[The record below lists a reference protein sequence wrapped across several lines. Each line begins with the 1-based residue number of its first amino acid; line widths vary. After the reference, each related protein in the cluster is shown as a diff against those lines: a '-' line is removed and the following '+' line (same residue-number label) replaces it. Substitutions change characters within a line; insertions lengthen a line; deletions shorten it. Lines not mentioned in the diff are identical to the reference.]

1 MNSRENQILTGLNQ
15 PQKEAVKHFK
25 GPALVLAGAGSGKT
39 RVLTRRIAYLIA
51 EYGVNP
57 GNILAMTFT
66 NKAASEMKER
76 VNKLISEEMRSWVGT
91 FHSFGA
97 TLLRR
102 EAEKLGFKRNFSIY
116 DTSDQKRMVKEI
128 MQGLNLDTKKTKPSR
143 VLNKISDAK
152 NQLIRPAD
160 YKIEDYNYMSEIVA
174 QIYPLYQQRM
184 QESNAF
190 DFDDLIMKPCQL
202 FTEYPRVKEYYN
214 QKYKYILVDEYQ
226 DVNHAQYRLSQLL
239 TGSDNNIFVVGDPD
253 QSIYGF
259 RGADI
264 NNILNFEKDF
274 TAAKVIRLEQNY
286 RSKENILKAAQA
298 IIKNNSSRLDKDLWS
313 DRGEGDSIEFHEAAT
328 DKEEAAFIME
338 AAKKMNRTGKYSYGD
353 MVVLYRTNAQSR
365 SIEDILRRNQVPY
378 QIVGGL
384 KFYDRKEIKDIVAYL
399 RLINNPAD
407 TAALLRIINE
417 PARGIGAK
425 TIERVQDYA
434 YANNISLFQSCL
446 ESDANPE
453 LTKAYASRVIEFAEL
468 IEEFQELENEI
479 TIDKLVNKI
488 LTKTGY
494 ESEIISKEGPKA
506 QERLEN
512 IGELQSAMREYLQ
525 DNDDGS
531 LAGFLEEVALIADI
545 DTMEDKNNYITLM
558 TLHSAKGLEFP
569 VVFLA
574 GLDEGLFP
582 HGNSMDDAGEIEEER
597 RLCYVGIT
605 RAQDKLYI
613 LRAKNRFRYGESK
626 YYAPSRFLNEIPDS
640 LINCEDDEDYDTID
654 IKDNSNSSK
663 DKSKGSKYQEG
674 QQIIHPSW
682 GIGEIKQIK
691 EDKGTKLTIRFK
703 DGKERELLAEYA
715 PLQIV
720 RR

>member
-1 MNSRENQILTGLNQ
+1 MNSTENQILAGLNR

-76 VNKLISEEMRSWVGT
+76 VNKLISEEIRSWVGT

-97 TLLRR
+97 TLLRK

-116 DTSDQKRMVKEI
+116 DTSDQKRMIKEI
-128 MQGLNLDTKKTKPSR
+128 MQDLNIDTKKTKPSR
-143 VLNKISDAK
+143 VLNEISDAK
-152 NQLIRPAD
+152 NQLTRPED
-160 YKIEDYNYMSEIVA
+160 YKIKDFNYLSELVA
-174 QIYPLYQQRM
+174 QIYPLYQQRLK
-184 QESNAF
+184 ESNAF

-202 FTEYPRVKEYYN
+202 FTEYPQVKEYYN
-214 QKYKYILVDEYQ
+214 GKYKYILVDEYQ

-239 TGSDNNIFVVGDPD
+239 TGADNNIFVVGDPD

-274 TAAKVIRLEQNY
+274 TDAKVIRLEQNY

-298 IIKNNSSRLDKDLWS
+298 VIKNNSSRLDKDLWS
-313 DRGEGDSIEFHEAAT
+313 DRGEGDSIEFYEAAT
-328 DKEEAAFIME
+328 DKEEAGFIME
-338 AAKKMNRTGKYSYGD
+338 EARSMNRSGEYSYGD

-365 SIEDILRRNQVPY
+365 SIEDVLRRNQVPY

-425 TIERVQDYA
+425 TLERVQDYA
-434 YANNISLFQSCL
+434 YGNNLSLFQSCL
-446 ESDANPE
+446 ESDQNPE

-468 IEEFQELENEI
+468 IEEFQKLENEI
-479 TIDKLVNKI
+479 TIDKLVSKI

-494 ESEIISKEGPKA
+494 ESEILAKEGAKA
-506 QERLEN
+506 QE
-512 IGELQSAMREYLQ
+512 
-525 DNDDGS
+525 
-531 LAGFLEEVALIADI
+531 
-545 DTMEDKNNYITLM
+545 
-558 TLHSAKGLEFP
+558 
-569 VVFLA
+569 
-574 GLDEGLFP
+574 
-582 HGNSMDDAGEIEEER
+582 
-597 RLCYVGIT
+597 
-605 RAQDKLYI
+605 
-613 LRAKNRFRYGESK
+613 
-626 YYAPSRFLNEIPDS
+626 
-640 LINCEDDEDYDTID
+640 
-654 IKDNSNSSK
+654 
-663 DKSKGSKYQEG
+663 
-674 QQIIHPSW
+674 
-682 GIGEIKQIK
+682 
-691 EDKGTKLTIRFK
+691 
-703 DGKERELLAEYA
+703 
-715 PLQIV
+715 
-720 RR
+720 

>member
-1 MNSRENQILTGLNQ
+1 MNSIDKQILAELNQ
-15 PQKEAVKHFK
+15 PQQEAVKHYK

-76 VNKLISEEMRSWVGT
+76 ANKLISEDMRSWVGT

-97 TLLRR
+97 TLLRK
-102 EAEKLGFKRNFSIY
+102 EAGKLGFKRNFSIY

-128 MQGLNLDTKKTKPSR
+128 MQDLNIDTKQTKPSR
-143 VLNKISDAK
+143 VLNEISDAK
-152 NQLIRPAD
+152 NQLIRPKD
-160 YKIEDYNYMSEIVA
+160 YKVDKFNYLSEIVA

-184 QESNAF
+184 KESNAF

-202 FTEYPRVKEYYN
+202 FTEYPKVKEYYN
-214 QKYKYILVDEYQ
+214 EKYKYILVDEYQ

-239 TGSDNNIFVVGDPD
+239 TGSENNIFVVGDPD

-264 NNILNFEKDF
+264 NNILNFENDF
-274 TAAKVIRLEQNY
+274 SNAKVIRLEQNY
-286 RSKENILKAAQA
+286 RSKENILKAAQSV
-298 IIKNNSSRLDKDLWS
+298 IKNNSSRLDKDLWS
-313 DRGEGDSIEFHEAAT
+313 ERGEGDSIEFFEAAT
-328 DKEEAAFIME
+328 DKEEAGFIME
-338 AAKKMNRTGKYSYGD
+338 EAKKMNRSGRYSYGD

-365 SIEDILRRNQVPY
+365 SIEDVLRRNQVPY

-425 TIERVQDYA
+425 TLERVQDYA
-434 YANNISLFQSCL
+434 YANNISLFQSCQ
-446 ESDANPE
+446 ESEKNPE
-453 LTKAYASRVIEFAEL
+453 LTKAYARKVIEFAEL
-468 IEEFQELENEI
+468 IAEFQGLENEI
-479 TIDKLVNKI
+479 TIDRLVSKI
-488 LTKTGY
+488 LSKTGY
-494 ESEIISKEGPKA
+494 ESEILAKEGPKA

-512 IGELQSAMREYLQ
+512 IGELQSAMQEYLQ

-531 LAGFLEEVALIADI
+531 LAGFLEEVALISDI
-545 DTMEDKNNYITLM
+545 DTMEDKNNFITLM

-582 HGNSMDDAGEIEEER
+582 HSNSMDDTSEIEEER

-640 LINCEDDEDYDTID
+640 LINCEEDENYDSID
-654 IKDNSNSSK
+654 IKDNNNRNNNAKSSN
-663 DKSKGSKYQEG
+663 YREG
-674 QQIIHPSW
+674 QQVIHPSW
-682 GIGEIKQIK
+682 GIGKIKQVK

-715 PLQIV
+715 PLQPV

>member
-1 MNSRENQILTGLNQ
+1 MNSTENQILAGLNQ

-76 VNKLISEEMRSWVGT
+76 ANKLISEEMRSWVGT

-97 TLLRR
+97 TLLRK

-116 DTSDQKRMVKEI
+116 DTSDQKRMIKEI
-128 MQGLNLDTKKTKPSR
+128 MQDLNIDTKKTKPSR
-143 VLNKISDAK
+143 VLNEISDAK
-152 NQLIRPAD
+152 NQLIRPKD
-160 YKIEDYNYMSEIVA
+160 YKVDKFNYLSEMAA
-174 QIYPLYQQRM
+174 QIYPLYQQRLK
-184 QESNAF
+184 ESNAF

-202 FTEYPRVKEYYN
+202 FTEYPKVKEYYN
-214 QKYKYILVDEYQ
+214 RKYKYILVDEYQ

-239 TGSDNNIFVVGDPD
+239 TGADNNIFVVGDPD

-274 TAAKVIRLEQNY
+274 SNAKVIRLEQNY

-298 IIKNNSSRLDKDLWS
+298 VIKNNSARLDKDLWS
-313 DRGEGDSIEFHEAAT
+313 ERGKGDRIEFFEAAT
-328 DKEEAAFIME
+328 DKEEAGFIME
-338 AAKKMNRTGKYSYGD
+338 EARKMNGSGKYSYGD

-365 SIEDILRRNQVPY
+365 SIEDVLRRNQVPY

-425 TIERVQDYA
+425 TLERVQDYA

-446 ESDANPE
+446 ESEQNPE
-453 LTKAYASRVIEFAEL
+453 LSKSYASRVKKFANM

-479 TIDKLVNKI
+479 TIDRLVSKI
-488 LTKTGY
+488 ISETGY
-494 ESEIISKEGPKA
+494 ESEIISKEGARA

-531 LAGFLEEVALIADI
+531 LAGFLEEVALISDI
-545 DTMEDKNNYITLM
+545 DTMENKNNYITLM

-582 HGNSMDDAGEIEEER
+582 HGNSMDDSSEIEEER

-626 YYAPSRFLNEIPDS
+626 YYAPSRFLKEIPDS
-640 LINCEDDEDYDTID
+640 LLNCEEDGNYDSID
-654 IKDNSNSSK
+654 IKDNNNRNNNARGSN
-663 DKSKGSKYQEG
+663 YQEG
-674 QQIIHPSW
+674 QQVIHPSW
-682 GIGEIKQIK
+682 GIGKIKQVK

-715 PLQIV
+715 PLQPV

>member
-1 MNSRENQILTGLNQ
+1 MNSTENQILAGLNQ
-15 PQKEAVKHFK
+15 PQKEAVMHFK

-116 DTSDQKRMVKEI
+116 DTSDQKRMIKEI
-128 MQGLNLDTKKTKPSR
+128 MQDLNIDTKKTKPSR
-143 VLNKISDAK
+143 VLNEISDAK
-152 NQLIRPAD
+152 NQLIRPED
-160 YKIEDYNYMSEIVA
+160 YKVEKFNFLSELVSK
-174 QIYPLYQQRM
+174 IYPTYQQRM
-184 QESNAF
+184 KESNAF

-202 FTEYPRVKEYYN
+202 FTEYPRIKEYYN
-214 QKYKYILVDEYQ
+214 EKYKYILVDEYQ

-239 TGSDNNIFVVGDPD
+239 TGIDNNIFVVGDPD

-274 TAAKVIRLEQNY
+274 ADAKVIRLEQNY
-286 RSKENILKAAQA
+286 RSKENILKAAQSV
-298 IIKNNSSRLDKDLWS
+298 IKNNSSRLDKDLWS
-313 DRGEGDSIEFHEAAT
+313 DRGEGDSIEFFEAAT
-328 DKEEAAFIME
+328 DKEEAGFIME
-338 AAKKMNRTGKYSYGD
+338 EAKKLNRAGEYNYGD

-365 SIEDILRRNQVPY
+365 SIEDVLRRNQVPY

-446 ESDANPE
+446 ESDHNPE
-453 LTKAYASRVIEFAEL
+453 LTKAYSSRVIEFAEL

-479 TIDKLVNKI
+479 TIDKLVSKI
-488 LTKTGY
+488 LSKTGY

-525 DNDDGS
+525 ENDDGS

-545 DTMEDKNNYITLM
+545 DTMEDKNNFITLM

-582 HGNSMDDAGEIEEER
+582 HGNSMDDASEIEEER

-640 LINCEDDEDYDTID
+640 LINCEDDEDYGTID
-654 IKDNSNSSK
+654 IKDKSNNSSINARSSNYK
-663 DKSKGSKYQEG
+663 EG
-674 QQIIHPSW
+674 QKIIHPSW
-682 GIGEIKQIK
+682 GIGEIKQVK
-691 EDKGTKLTIRFK
+691 EDRGTKLTIRFK

-715 PLQIV
+715 PLQPV